1 MGTFFSKWGKW
12 ILVLG
17 LVFSVFSVS
26 TAGQAAAKETVINKQ
41 MVTTA
46 SLNVRSTNS
55 TSGKVIG
62 WLKNNTKFKAIAKT
76 SNNWYRFNFKGKN
89 GYVSGK
95 YVKAATATPTPKPP
109 TPKIVQM
116 NVPLIVQRPQ
126 LPTGCEITNIAMML
140 RYAGKNVDKVKLAKE
155 MKRHKSNPNYGF
167 VGNPFSK
174 SGWTIYPPALVNQ
187 VKKYTGSAK
196 NMTGTNL
203 AGIKNQLNKKRPVV
217 AWVSNSTVF
226 PFTQSPLPVMIK
238 IIFTTTTAG
247 LVKKM
252 HEFRKVTLIHV
263 GANKQNARFRIKIKP
278 PLSMMKVGVFD
289 ILVDIFTICFNYFF
303 VPVE

>member
-12 ILVLG
+12 ILVIG

-26 TAGQAAAKETVINKQ
+26 TAGQAAAAKETVINKQ

-46 SLNVRSTNS
+46 SLNVRSTNA

-62 WLKNNTKFKAIAKT
+62 WLKTNTKFKAIAKT
-76 SNNWYRFNFKGKN
+76 SNNWYRFSFKGKN

-95 YVKAATATPTPKPP
+95 YVKAATTAPAPKPS

-187 VKKYTGSAK
+187 VKKYTGTAK

-203 AGIKNQLNKKRPVV
+203 GGIKNQLNKKRPVV
-217 AWVSNSTVF
+217 AWVSNFHGFSVHAITITGYDKNNF
-226 PFTQSPLPVMIK
+226 YYNDSWSGQK
-238 IIFTTTTAG
+238 
-247 LVKKM
+247 
-252 HEFRKVTLIHV
+252 
-263 GANKQNARFRIKIKP
+263 NARI
-278 PLSMMKVGVFD
+278 SQSY
-289 ILVDIFTICFNYFF
+289 FNTCWSKQAKRAISY
-303 VPVE
+303 

>member
-1 MGTFFSKWGKW
+1 MGDFFKTWGKFFL
-12 ILVLG
+12 ILG

-26 TAGQAAAKETVINKQ
+26 TIGKAATKETIINKQ

-46 SLNVRSTNS
+46 SLNIRSTNN
-55 TSGKVIG
+55 TSGKVVG

-76 SNNWYRFNFKGKN
+76 SNNWYRLSYKGKN

-95 YVKAATATPTPKPP
+95 YVKSATAAPTPTPS
-109 TPKIVQM
+109 TAKIVQM

-126 LPTGCEITNIAMML
+126 LPTGCEITNIAMIL

-167 VGNPFSK
+167 VGNPFSR

-187 VKKYTGSAK
+187 VKKYAGSAK

-203 AGIKNQLNKKRPVV
+203 GGIKNQLNKKRPVV
-217 AWVSNSTVF
+217 AWVSNFHGFSVHAITITGYDKNNF
-226 PFTQSPLPVMIK
+226 YYNDSWS
-238 IIFTTTTAG
+238 G
-247 LVKKM
+247 KK
-252 HEFRKVTLIHV
+252 
-263 GANKQNARFRIKIKP
+263 NARI
-278 PLSMMKVGVFD
+278 SQSY
-289 ILVDIFTICFNYFF
+289 FNTCWSKQAKRAISY
-303 VPVE
+303 

>member
-76 SNNWYRFNFKGKN
+76 SNNWYRFSFKGKN

-109 TPKIVQM
+109 TPKIVQ
-116 NVPLIVQRPQ
+116 
-126 LPTGCEITNIAMML
+126 
-140 RYAGKNVDKVKLAKE
+140 
-155 MKRHKSNPNYGF
+155 
-167 VGNPFSK
+167 
-174 SGWTIYPPALVNQ
+174 
-187 VKKYTGSAK
+187 
-196 NMTGTNL
+196 
-203 AGIKNQLNKKRPVV
+203 
-217 AWVSNSTVF
+217 
-226 PFTQSPLPVMIK
+226 
-238 IIFTTTTAG
+238 
-247 LVKKM
+247 
-252 HEFRKVTLIHV
+252 
-263 GANKQNARFRIKIKP
+263 
-278 PLSMMKVGVFD
+278 
-289 ILVDIFTICFNYFF
+289 
-303 VPVE
+303 

>member
-12 ILVLG
+12 ILVIA

-46 SLNVRSTNS
+46 SLNVRSTNA

-62 WLKNNTKFKAIAKT
+62 WLKTNTKFKAIAKT
-76 SNNWYRFNFKGKN
+76 SNNWYRFSFKGKN

-95 YVKAATATPTPKPP
+95 YVKAATTAPAPKPS

-174 SGWTIYPPALVNQ
+174 SGWTIYPLALVNQ
-187 VKKYTGSAK
+187 VKKYTGTAK

-203 AGIKNQLNKKRPVV
+203 GGIKNQLNKKRPVV
-217 AWVSNSTVF
+217 AWVSNFHGFSVHAITITGYDKNNF
-226 PFTQSPLPVMIK
+226 YYNDSWSGQK
-238 IIFTTTTAG
+238 
-247 LVKKM
+247 
-252 HEFRKVTLIHV
+252 
-263 GANKQNARFRIKIKP
+263 NARI
-278 PLSMMKVGVFD
+278 SQSY
-289 ILVDIFTICFNYFF
+289 FNTCWSKQAKRAISY
-303 VPVE
+303 

>member
-1 MGTFFSKWGKW
+1 MGDFFSKWGKML
-12 ILVLG
+12 LVLG
-17 LVFSVFSVS
+17 LVLSIFSVS
-26 TAGQAAAKETVINKQ
+26 TTGQAAVKETVINKQ

-46 SLNVRSTNS
+46 SLNVRTTNA

-62 WLKNNTKFKAIAKT
+62 WLKNKTKFKAIAKT
-76 SNNWYRFNFKGKN
+76 SNNWYRISFKGKK

-95 YVKAATATPTPKPP
+95 YVKAAGASTPAPKPS
-109 TPKIVQM
+109 TTKIIQM

-126 LPTGCEITNIAMML
+126 LPTGCEITNVAMML

-203 AGIKNQLNKKRPVV
+203 TGIKNQLNKKRPVV
-217 AWVSNSTVF
+217 AWVSNFHGFSVHAITITGYDKNNF
-226 PFTQSPLPVMIK
+226 YYNDSWSGQK
-238 IIFTTTTAG
+238 
-247 LVKKM
+247 
-252 HEFRKVTLIHV
+252 
-263 GANKQNARFRIKIKP
+263 NARI
-278 PLSMMKVGVFD
+278 SQSY
-289 ILVDIFTICFNYFF
+289 FNTCWSKQAKRAISY
-303 VPVE
+303 